1 MAAPI
6 VAPDG
11 TFRQPIHRLSVLR
24 PPQACR
30 FIRVPLR
37 VLVGISGVFVCLR
50 SPSGIL
56 RDLVFFGVWSR
67 KRSAPSSVARVC
79 LLTPLL
85 FEGNTLQHY
94 AVYLIIAT

>member
-1 MAAPI
+1 M
-6 VAPDG
+6 APDG
-11 TFRQPIHRLSVLR
+11 TFRKPIHRVLTVLR

-50 SPSGIL
+50 SLSGIL
-56 RDLVFFGVWSR
+56 RDFVVFFGVWSR

-85 FEGNTLQHY
+85 IEGNTLQHY
-94 AVYLIIAT
+94 AVYLIITT